1 MNRDTTRVLVL
12 YEPNAKGGRAL
23 RTGVEAA
30 ARTNAEL
37 TVVTLAPQ
45 VARSRG
51 CLPSA
56 EPYNLAVREEAE
68 LELRAA
74 RELVWASGGG
84 ASFKVLADDRD
95 PPLEEWV
102 NAGGYELV
110 LLPRHRLSAGGHPA
124 AARLRRSTRAEVR
137 LVD

>member
-1 MNRDTTRVLVL
+1 MGIDTTRVLVL
-12 YEPNAKGGRAL
+12 YEPTERGGRAL

-30 ARTNAEL
+30 AGANVEL

-56 EPYNLAVREEAE
+56 EPYNWAVREEAE

-74 RELVWASGGG
+74 RELVWASGTG
-84 ASFKVLADDRD
+84 ATFKVLADDRD

-102 NAGGYELV
+102 KTAGFELV
-110 LLPRHRLSAGGHPA
+110 LLPRHRLSARGHPA
-124 AARLRRSTRAEVR
+124 AGRLRRSTTAEVR